1 MKIPFTDGCAC
12 GAIRYECVFEAF
24 VSPAITS
31 KFWFSQGSGRLEVGR
46 EVIWEMY
53 DFSVQVNVKAVDHN
67 ARIVLEWSAYGAP
80 TPIEWIFTAQP
91 DDTTFVSVTNT
102 GFAGSEAEAAQRA
115 LDATEG
121 FAFVL
126 AGAKAFLEHSVQLN
140 LVRDRFRDGL
150 AHDVP
155 EPVVAEDEEFLD
167 APGSE
172 SAARKSTMLLDKP
185 EDWPRAFERRLN
197 AGDLDAVIALY
208 ESEARFVS
216 PSGEILVGHD
226 EIRKVL
232 GGLINTK
239 TRLHSRVIKA
249 VTVGDIA
256 HLSTDFEGT
265 TIDDS
270 GKTVAIRSKAIEV
283 LRRQRDGAW
292 KLIVGNPNGR
302 E

>member
-1 MKIPFTDGCAC
+1 
-12 GAIRYECVFEAF
+12 
-24 VSPAITS
+24 
-31 KFWFSQGSGRLEVGR
+31 
-46 EVIWEMY
+46 
-53 DFSVQVNVKAVDHN
+53 
-67 ARIVLEWSAYGAP
+67 
-80 TPIEWIFTAQP
+80 
-91 DDTTFVSVTNT
+91 
-102 GFAGSEAEAAQRA
+102 
-115 LDATEG
+115 
-121 FAFVL
+121 
-126 AGAKAFLEHSVQLN
+126 
-140 LVRDRFRDGL
+140 
-150 AHDVP
+150 
-155 EPVVAEDEEFLD
+155 
-167 APGSE
+167 
-172 SAARKSTMLLDKP
+172 MLLDKP

-265 TIDDS
+265 AIDDS